1 MKGPDPLTKTT
12 LVEQAY
18 QRIRAMIIEGELEP
32 GQPLVQDEL
41 ARKLG
46 ISRTPVM
53 HAIRELE
60 NDGLASR
67 NNTHRVYVRELT
79 LDDMIAIWEIREALE
94 TLACKYVTPV
104 ITESQIDDIQRGF
117 EQAVKAPDQEHE
129 YRHMDNIFHMSI
141 AELCPRRDLRDI
153 LVRSGFM
160 GRGLLKG
167 LLRPPMET
175 LPEHLAILEGLRERD
190 PEKATRAMGFHL
202 RMSLEHLKKQKQGG

>member
-1 MKGPDPLTKTT
+1 MKGSGILTKTT

-18 QRIRAMIIEGELEP
+18 QRIRAMIIEGELGP

-41 ARKLG
+41 ARTLG

-104 ITESQIDDIQRGF
+104 ISYNEIGDLQRGF
-117 EQAVKAPDQEHE
+117 EQAMHTLDQEHE
-129 YRHMDNIFHMSI
+129 YRRMDNTFHITI

-167 LLRPPMET
+167 LLRPPEET
-175 LPEHLAILEGLRERD
+175 LPEHLAILEGLRARD
-190 PEKATRAMGFHL
+190 ADKAMQAMGFHL